1 MTTMTAEKTMV
12 GRTIPSPCEM
22 PNGLQWFEDELFVM
36 DQLTDNVYVIDE
48 TGEVLRTIYTATEN
62 GSGITV
68 GGGHIWTGSNGTTVS
83 RPYRST
89 DTHLGYVYKLD
100 FNTGETVERF
110 RTPDEGGIHGI
121 EWDHDEGLLWLTAFN
136 PKAIILVDPSDGFK
150 VVHKFEVELE
160 RLHGLALEGD
170 NAIWCA
176 HTTDNVVALYDT
188 DSGDELDRIA
198 MGPNDPFIHGL
209 SKRDDT
215 LWFGDANFAGSHGT
229 AVRGEPSIGTIAS

>member
-1 MTTMTAEKTMV
+1 MTMTATKSMV
-12 GRTIPSPCEM
+12 GKTIPSPCEM
-22 PNGLQWFEDELFVM
+22 PNGLQWHGDELYVM

-48 TGEVLRTIYTATEN
+48 TGAVLRTIYTPTEN

-68 GGGHIWTGSNGTTVS
+68 GAGYLWTASNGSTVS

-89 DTHLGYVYKLD
+89 DTHLGYVFQLD
-100 FNTGETVERF
+100 IDTGETVNRF

-121 EWDHDEGLLWLTAFN
+121 EYDHDADLLWVTAFN
-136 PKAIILVDPSDGFK
+136 PKALILVDPADGFK

-170 NAIWCA
+170 DAIWCA
-176 HTTDNVVALYDT
+176 HTTDNVVVLYDK
-188 DSGDELDRIA
+188 DSGAELDRVT
-198 MGPNDPFIHGL
+198 MGDDDPFVHGL
-209 SKRDDT
+209 SQRDGT

-229 AVRGEPSIGTIAS
+229 AIRGEPSIGSIAR